1 MKFQVFLSGLMCA
14 ILGSNEAASAVSLDQ
29 RGADLAL
36 DAESYF
42 AQIPNPFAT
51 QEAKPEKEKKG
62 VEEEKQ

>member
-1 MKFQVFLSGLMCA
+1 MCA

-51 QEAKPEKEKKG
+51 QEAKPEKEKKV
-62 VEEEKQ
+62 VEEEK